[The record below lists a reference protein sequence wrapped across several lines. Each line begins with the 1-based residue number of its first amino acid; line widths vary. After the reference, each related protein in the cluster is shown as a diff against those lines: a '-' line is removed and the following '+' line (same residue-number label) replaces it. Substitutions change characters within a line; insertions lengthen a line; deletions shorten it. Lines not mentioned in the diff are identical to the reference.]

1 MVTKSR
7 QKKLRSLITEA
18 IRVLCKNGLD
28 SDYQEEFTIEGLL
41 GITLDNESVFL
52 VNINETIR
60 NDEDDDEEESPKQVS
75 KLITRALHGKSVFE
89 NIW

>member
-7 QKKLRSLITEA
+7 QRKLRSLITEA

-75 KLITRALHGKSVFE
+75 KLSVQPVCGKSIVF
-89 NIW
+89 

>member
-28 SDYQEEFTIEGLL
+28 SDYQVL
-41 GITLDNESVFL
+41 NNKCV
-52 VNINETIR
+52 
-60 NDEDDDEEESPKQVS
+60 
-75 KLITRALHGKSVFE
+75 AM
-89 NIW
+89 

>member
-1 MVTKSR
+1 M
-7 QKKLRSLITEA
+7 
-18 IRVLCKNGLD
+18 LCKNGLD

-52 VNINETIR
+52 VNINETIH

-75 KLITRALHGKSVFE
+75 KRMVKSVHGKSVFE
-89 NIW
+89 VIS